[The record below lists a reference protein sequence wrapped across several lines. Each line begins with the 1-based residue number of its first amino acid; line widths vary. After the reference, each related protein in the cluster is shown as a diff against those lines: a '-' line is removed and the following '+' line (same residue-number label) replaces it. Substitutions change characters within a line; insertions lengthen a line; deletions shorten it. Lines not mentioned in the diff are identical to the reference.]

1 VHKPLPNAHV
11 RLQDPLKVFQ
21 ATLNALGEGL
31 SVEQREAI
39 VEELPRAVKA
49 ASSLML
55 SLAHED

>member
-1 VHKPLPNAHV
+1 V

-55 SLAHED
+55 PLAHED